1 MSEQQQEQQVAE
13 QPQQQPA
20 AAEPAKRPTREGGE
34 ERAERPPRQERKYR
48 RGRNKRRKVCYFTVN
63 KIEYIDYKDVETLKK
78 FISERGKILPRRVT
92 GTSARYQR
100 MLTKAIKRARQIALL
115 PYTTD

>member
-1 MSEQQQEQQVAE
+1 MSEQQLEQQAAE
-13 QPQQQPA
+13 QQQP
-20 AAEPAKRPTREGGE
+20 AAEPAKRQPREGGE
-34 ERAERPPRQERKYR
+34 ERGPRPERQERTERKYR

-92 GTSARYQR
+92 GTSAKYQR
-100 MLTKAIKRARQIALL
+100 MLTTAIKRARQIALL
-115 PYTTD
+115 PYTTE

>member
-1 MSEQQQEQQVAE
+1 MSDAEKKPAQGEEQRGEQRSEQRSEQ
-13 QPQQQPA
+13 
-20 AAEPAKRPTREGGE
+20 RP
-34 ERAERPPRQERKYR
+34 ERKYGGR

-63 KIEYIDYKDVETLKK
+63 KITHIDYKDVETLKK

-92 GTSARYQR
+92 GTSAKYQR

-115 PYTTD
+115 PYTTE